1 MKRGDVVLV
10 VLSGDL
16 GKPRPAVV
24 VQANELGERTTIIV
38 CPMSSEVAASTLLR
52 PVLEPSAENGL
63 HVPSQ
68 VMIDK
73 VSTIRRSRVRR
84 VLGQIAPDAQ
94 RRIDEALLVVLGL
107 AR

>member
-1 MKRGDVVLV
+1 VRRGDVVLV

-24 VQANELGERTTIIV
+24 VQADELGEGITVIV
-38 CPMSSEVAASTLLR
+38 CPMSSEVALSKILR

-63 HVPSQ
+63 HATSQ

-73 VSTIRRSRVRR
+73 VSTVRRDRVRR
-84 VLGQIAPDAQ
+84 VLGQLDADAQ
-94 RRIDEALLVVLGL
+94 RRVNEALLVTLGL